1 MCCHHMLIKASRY
14 FKAEA
19 VMYKSSK
26 QTQSPIGRRITAELT
41 GRQQE
46 GSSPLMNWILM
57 VMFLADVSLLTK
69 FSLWG

>member
-1 MCCHHMLIKASRY
+1 M
-14 FKAEA
+14 
-19 VMYKSSK
+19 
-26 QTQSPIGRRITAELT
+26 GRLITAKLT
-41 GRQQE
+41 GREQE